1 MTIVM
6 GREQLGVSGLLA
18 RGRRGVTRYGWMG
31 LSNELVMRS
40 VRPAL
45 APVAARRLRDRA
57 ETVSTV
63 DEILNF
69 MFEFDAFGIRIQ
81 PFQSRWELQRLLEEV
96 HRLRPQ
102 AMLEIGTANGGS
114 LFGLAR
120 VCAPNAHII
129 SVDLPKGDFG
139 GGYPRWK
146 TPLFKS
152 FACGDQRLD
161 LMRADSHDR
170 RTFNEVQTRLNGQM
184 LDFVFIDGD
193 HAYDGV
199 RRDLV
204 YELYLSW
211 WNHRISRHRSPR
223 RRPFFTRRR
232 SRRSPAVLDAPDRD
246 PRGQGVD
253 RSTESRRPRHWL
265 DLRLAVV
272 GNDRDLRSRLP

>member
-1 MTIVM
+1 MD
-6 GREQLGVSGLLA
+6 
-18 RGRRGVTRYGWMG
+18 GVTRYGWMG

-120 VCAPNAHII
+120 VCAPDAHII

-170 RTFNEVQTRLNGQM
+170 RTFDEVQTRLNGQM

-199 RRDLV
+199 RRDF
-204 YELYLSW
+204 ELYEPLVRPG
-211 WNHRISRHRSPR
+211 RIIAFHDIVPLDGDHSSQGDDPGEVPQFWTHLTATREGKELIDPQSRGG
-223 RRPFFTRRR
+223 
-232 SRRSPAVLDAPDRD
+232 L
-246 PRGQGVD
+246 GV
-253 RSTESRRPRHWL
+253 
-265 DLRLAVV
+265 A
-272 GNDRDLRSRLP
+272 